1 MERLAKV
8 ESGSVRR
15 EVPVRRP
22 GLLVLAALVWL
33 VPPAMCSPAVR
44 YTVSLSRASEHLVD
58 IKIEIPFGNDEREL
72 QLPVWNAL
80 YQVRDFSQYVLW
92 VHERKGSETVEV
104 PKLDKSRWKIS
115 GAQNGAEVEYEMFCD
130 QPGPYDAQLNPQH
143 AFFNL
148 AEILMYPV
156 DARSLPMHVQ
166 FVGMPA
172 AWHVATTM
180 KADEGG
186 FSAGNYDQ
194 LVDSPVELG
203 TFAESDFDAKG
214 GYYRIVIDADRADYN
229 MQKIVDMARK
239 VVVSATGCMNDRP
252 FETYMFLYHFP
263 HESTFG
269 GMEHAESTAIT
280 VDARLVKDD
289 PQRLADVTAHEFFH
303 LWNVKRIRPQSLEPV
318 DYNRENYTRALWFS
332 EGVTSSVED
341 FVMLRAG
348 LMNEA
353 QFRDRLGDQIATL
366 ENPSAHRNQSAEE
379 SSLDAWLEKYSY
391 YRLPERS
398 ISYYNKGYLLGIL
411 LDLKLRETSQ
421 GKACLRELFQWMN
434 ANFAKQGRFFPDSD
448 GVRQAAEAVGGGSYQ
463 AFFEKYV
470 AGIDEIPWDEFFSA
484 VGLRVIKKSTPIAD
498 LGFAAQRGFDA
509 PPTVTRVSPNSE
521 AERQGLAVGDVLL
534 EINGH
539 VVSSDFLAQLGVLQP
554 GDTVRLQVR
563 SPRGQRELHWKLGT
577 RNEVEYELHDVEHLT
592 QQQKTRR
599 AAWLRGE
606 AESRSQP

>member
-1 MERLAKV
+1 MQRVAEIANGCGQRAVSRQRAAILIL
-8 ESGSVRR
+8 
-15 EVPVRRP
+15 
-22 GLLVLAALVWL
+22 GLVGWL
-33 VPPAMCSPAVR
+33 TPSAMCSPVVR
-44 YTVSLSRASEHLVD
+44 YTISLSRASEHLVNVKID
-58 IKIEIPFGNDEREL
+58 IPSGNDEREL

-80 YQVRDFSQYVLW
+80 YQIRDFSQYVLW
-92 VHERKGSETVEV
+92 VHERQGRETIEV
-104 PKLDKSRWKIS
+104 PKLDKSRWKIT
-115 GAQNGAEVEYEMFCD
+115 GAANGTEVDYEIFCD

-156 DARSLPMHVQ
+156 DLRSAPMRVQ

-172 AWHVATTM
+172 AWHIATTM
-180 KADEGG
+180 KVDGDG
-186 FSAGNYDQ
+186 FSAGNYDR
-194 LVDSPVELG
+194 LVDSPVEMG
-203 TFAESDFDAKG
+203 SFSEKDFDAAG
-214 GYYRIVIDADRADYN
+214 GHYRIVVDADRSDYD
-229 MQKIVDMARK
+229 MQKIVDIVRK
-239 VVVSATGCMNDRP
+239 IVISATEWMNDRP
-252 FETYMFLYHFP
+252 FDSYMFLYHFP

-280 VDARLVKDD
+280 VDARIVKDD
-289 PQRLADVTAHEFFH
+289 PQKLADVTAHEFFH

-318 DYNRENYTRALWFS
+318 DYGKENYTRALWFS

-348 LMNEA
+348 LMNEE
-353 QFRDRLGDQIATL
+353 QFRDRLGDQITTL
-366 ENPSAHRNQSAEE
+366 ENPSAHRSQSAEE

-421 GKACLRELFQWMN
+421 GKACLREMFQWMN
-434 ANFAKQGRFFPDSD
+434 ENFAKQGRFFPDSE
-448 GVRQAAEAVGGGSYQ
+448 GVRQSAEAVGSASYKS
-463 AFFEKYV
+463 FFDNYV
-470 AGIDEIPWDEFFSA
+470 AGTDEIPWDEFFRG
-484 VGLRVIKKSTPIAD
+484 VGLRLVKRSTSIAD
-498 LGFAAQRGFDA
+498 LGFSAQRSFDA

-539 VVSSDFLAQLGVLQP
+539 VVSSDFLAQLAVLQP
-554 GDTVRLQVR
+554 GDTVRLQVK
-563 SPRGQRELHWKLGT
+563 SPRGQKELHWKLGA
-577 RNEVEYELHDVEHLT
+577 REEAEYQLHDVEHLT
-592 QQQKTRR
+592 RQQKTRR

-606 AESRSQP
+606 AEMVNHP